1 MGTPRRDGFG
11 RTCEEIRER
20 VLGLDDELRVVAS
33 SEVSTDY
40 GFVGVRVGQ
49 IAAWHIDGMFDPSVA
64 AALAADL
71 QALEGEDG
79 P

>member
-1 MGTPRRDGFG
+1 MSFG
-11 RTCEEIRER
+11 
-20 VLGLDDELRVVAS
+20 VVAS
-33 SEVSTDY
+33 SEASTDY

-49 IAAWHIDGMFDPSVA
+49 IASWHIDGMFDPSVA
-64 AALAADL
+64 AALAAEL